1 MTHEELCAEVRQLRD
16 EGETPP
22 QIVRSK
28 VMAARMNRTDPIKKD
43 WKPGD
48 EFYDITV
55 LRGGKLVTFP
65 FPVALAD
72 AVAAEASA

>member
-1 MTHEELCAEVRQLRD
+1 MTHEELCAEVRRLRD

-22 QIVRSK
+22 QIVRGR
-28 VMAARMNRTDPIKKD
+28 VMAARMNRTDPVKKD
-43 WKPGD
+43 WRPGD
-48 EFYDITV
+48 EFYDVTV

-72 AVAAEASA
+72 AAAGASA